1 MMRNRATAA
10 WLALALAG
18 VALPSVAPAQ
28 EIPEG
33 EMDPLAP
40 VGPGAVGGPETF
52 EQPIEMAEASKPS
65 MPAEQEEDAAD
76 PTSEAAAVVTNWII
90 ASGDNGGLPFMVI
103 DKVAAKVF
111 LFDAEGQYIGATPA
125 LLGITAGDDSAPG
138 VGDRELSDIKPEDRT
153 TPAGRFVAK
162 FGRASGNR
170 NVLWVDYATSI
181 SLHAVVTTN
190 KKERRPQRLK
200 SPSAKDNRIT
210 FGCINVSAQF
220 YQEVVRPLFKDTS
233 GIVYILPE
241 SKYLFEV
248 FPGFRPDLQ
257 PATHAEAWR

>member
-1 MMRNRATAA
+1 MRNSAMAA
-10 WLALALAG
+10 WVALALGG
-18 VALPSVAPAQ
+18 VALPSTATAKDM
-28 EIPEG
+28 PEG
-33 EMDPLAP
+33 GMVDASGWSL
-40 VGPGAVGGPETF
+40 
-52 EQPIEMAEASKPS
+52 EAASRS
-65 MPAEQEEDAAD
+65 
-76 PTSEAAAVVTNWII
+76 SEAASPAKPDAALEDPSDDSERPSEAASIVTNWII

-111 LFDAEGQYIGATPA
+111 LFDAQGQPVGTTPA

-190 KKERRPQRLK
+190 KKERRLQRLR
-200 SPSAKDNRIT
+200 SPSANDNRIT
-210 FGCINVSAQF
+210 FGCINVPAKF
-220 YQEVVRPLFKDTS
+220 YQDTVRPLFADTS

-241 SKYLFEV
+241 SKYLIEV
-248 FPGFRPDLQ
+248 FPAFRPDLR
-257 PATHAEAWR
+257 PASFAEGGR